1 MSTAISSKC
10 RVHLFLLNAKNKY
23 WIKMS
28 HILSYLK
35 MHLKILDFVSDYLIS
50 KTDKKLFALLFNI
63 RSVCLSRS
71 SRVRWEGNYFVIT
84 DKTQPSF
91 SHKIRH
97 QRQCN
102 LTFKF
107 GWEARAKSL
116 GEVYFLKK
124 INFKDG
130 DTVIDCGA
138 NVGDLKLWFDFKNIK
153 IDYVG
158 FEPSPIEFKCLKA
171 NVQPSKVHNVGLW
184 NSEDEIKFYLSSQ
197 GADSSLIEPPTYS
210 SVTVTKTLRLERFL
224 SGPVKCL
231 KLEAEG
237 AEPEVLEGLGDKLR
251 YVEYIA
257 ADLGFER
264 GIAEESTLV
273 AVTNFLLSNGFELMD
288 ISHDRICALFHNTR
302 A

>member
-1 MSTAISSKC
+1 
-10 RVHLFLLNAKNKY
+10 
-23 WIKMS
+23 MS

-35 MHLKILDFVSDYLIS
+35 IHLKILGFLGDNLIS
-50 KTDKKLFALLFNI
+50 KTDKKLFTLLFNI
-63 RSVCLSRS
+63 RSFCLLRS

-84 DKTQPSF
+84 DKLLPSF

-107 GWEARAKSL
+107 GWKARAESL
-116 GEVYFLKK
+116 GKVYFLEK
-124 INFKDG
+124 IDFKDG
-130 DTVIDCGA
+130 DIVIDCGA
-138 NVGDLKLWFDFKNIK
+138 NVGDLKLWFEFKELQ
-153 IDYVG
+153 IDYIG

-171 NVQPSKVHNVGLW
+171 NVHPSKVHNVGLW

-210 SVTVTKTLRLERFL
+210 SVTVTKTFRLEEFL

-237 AEPEVLEGLGDKLR
+237 AEPEVLEGLGDKLQN
-251 YVEYIA
+251 VEYIA

-273 AVTNFLLSNGFELMD
+273 AVTNFLLSNNFQLID
-288 ISHDRICALFHNTR
+288 ISHDRVCALFHNTR
-302 A
+302 T

>member
-1 MSTAISSKC
+1 ME
-10 RVHLFLLNAKNKY
+10 
-23 WIKMS
+23 KMS

-35 MHLKILDFVSDYLIS
+35 IHLKIITFISDYLIL
-50 KTDKKLFALLFNI
+50 KTDKRLFAFLFNL
-63 RSVCLSRS
+63 RSICLFRS
-71 SRVRWEGNYFVIT
+71 PRLRWKGNYFVIT
-84 DKTQPSF
+84 DKSLPSF

-107 GWEARAKSL
+107 GWEARAESL
-116 GEVYFLKK
+116 GKVYFLEK

-130 DTVIDCGA
+130 DIVIDCGA
-138 NVGDLKLWFDFKNIK
+138 NVGDLKLWFEFKNIK

-171 NVQPSKVHNVGLW
+171 NVHPSTVHNVGLW
-184 NSEDEIKFYLSSQ
+184 NSDDEIKFYLSSQ
-197 GADSSLIEPPTYS
+197 GADSSLIKPPTYA
-210 SVTVTKTLRLERFL
+210 SVAVTKTFRLEGFL
-224 SGPVKCL
+224 SEPVKCL

-237 AEPEVLEGLGDKLR
+237 AEPEVLEGLGDKLQ

-264 GIAEESTLV
+264 GVSEESTLTS
-273 AVTNFLLSNGFELMD
+273 VTNFLLSNGFELID
-288 ISHDRICALFHNTR
+288 ISHDRICALFHNVRT
-302 A
+302 